1 MYFEVGIPLIIVGI
15 SQKIIDRL
23 ITEII
28 QYSNDG
34 IKFMIEK
41 GWIEQTP
48 QNVDRETLKKET

>member
-1 MYFEVGIPLIIVGI
+1 MDLGAHYL
-15 SQKIIDRL
+15 RL

-28 QYSNDG
+28 QYSKDG

-48 QNVDRETLKKET
+48 QNVDRETIKK